1 MAPALIIHA
10 TLWGITVRY
19 YDEFVARLGPPNHS
33 EVTMV
38 DEHQTNAIIAT
49 AILESVRDHQNSAID
64 PEQAKLMAKHIL
76 AALTDAGL
84 EITLV
89 DQS

>member
-1 MAPALIIHA
+1 
-10 TLWGITVRY
+10 
-19 YDEFVARLGPPNHS
+19 
-33 EVTMV
+33 MV

-49 AILESVRDHQNSAID
+49 AILESVKDHPNSVID

-84 EITLV
+84 EVSLV

>member
-1 MAPALIIHA
+1 MA
-10 TLWGITVRY
+10 
-19 YDEFVARLGPPNHS
+19 
-33 EVTMV
+33 

-49 AILESVRDHQNSAID
+49 AILDSVKDHPDNAID
-64 PEQAKLMAKHIL
+64 PEEAKLIAKRIL

-84 EITLV
+84 EISLI

>member
-1 MAPALIIHA
+1 
-10 TLWGITVRY
+10 
-19 YDEFVARLGPPNHS
+19 
-33 EVTMV
+33 MV

-49 AILESVRDHQNSAID
+49 AILDSIKDHPDHGID
-64 PEQAKLMAKHIL
+64 PEEAKLMAKRIL
-76 AALTDAGL
+76 GALTDAGL

>member
-1 MAPALIIHA
+1 M
-10 TLWGITVRY
+10 TTTV
-19 YDEFVARLGPPNHS
+19 
-33 EVTMV
+33 VTMA
-38 DEHQTNAIIAT
+38 DEHQTNALIAT
-49 AILESVRDHQNSAID
+49 AILESVRDHPNSAID

-84 EITLV
+84 EIALV

>member
-1 MAPALIIHA
+1 M
-10 TLWGITVRY
+10 TTTV
-19 YDEFVARLGPPNHS
+19 
-33 EVTMV
+33 VTMA

-49 AILESVRDHQNSAID
+49 AILDSARDHPNHAID

-76 AALTDAGL
+76 AALSDAGL
-84 EITLV
+84 QITLV

>member
-1 MAPALIIHA
+1 MA
-10 TLWGITVRY
+10 
-19 YDEFVARLGPPNHS
+19 
-33 EVTMV
+33 